1 MLVAYISVTALTGH
15 NLQEIIQL
23 APPGEPLTI
32 SAGITIVVGGAI
44 VASLMTPDLTRYSKN
59 GKHVLGVTIFTII
72 AGEFVVNGP
81 AILIAK
87 TPAPPMWSPSCRKRP
102 AVPVCWSWCSPPCA
116 STISTC
122 IPLRWASSTR
132 WKASP
137 AKAEV
142 HLHHTGDRDSGHHA
156 VGAGHSGPLCR
167 LPDGAWRSL
176 PADYRHHAG
185 GLLSAAQPPQN
196 RTRAAARAS
205 CQTKRQPLAGRRSSP
220 ASPVA
225 PLVWRP
231 NGAYRPSTL
240 WWPPACCIGCSNWP
254 SAGRK
259 TAGLTEV
266 ALIFAHELMHSSGNG
281 ECFMLEKGGRNG
293 KNGPIARTNGHDS

>member
-1 MLVAYISVTALTGH
+1 MFIMLVAYISVTALTGH

-72 AGEFVVNGP
+72 AGEFVVNGL

-87 TPAPPMWSPSCRKRP
+87 TLGTADVVTIMSQAP

-137 AKAEV
+137 AK
-142 HLHHTGDRDSGHHA
+142 S
-156 VGAGHSGPLCR
+156 
-167 LPDGAWRSL
+167 
-176 PADYRHHAG
+176 
-185 GLLSAAQPPQN
+185 
-196 RTRAAARAS
+196 
-205 CQTKRQPLAGRRSSP
+205 
-220 ASPVA
+220 
-225 PLVWRP
+225 
-231 NGAYRPSTL
+231 
-240 WWPPACCIGCSNWP
+240 
-254 SAGRK
+254 
-259 TAGLTEV
+259 
-266 ALIFAHELMHSSGNG
+266 
-281 ECFMLEKGGRNG
+281 
-293 KNGPIARTNGHDS
+293 

>member
-1 MLVAYISVTALTGH
+1 M
-15 NLQEIIQL
+15 
-23 APPGEPLTI
+23 
-32 SAGITIVVGGAI
+32 
-44 VASLMTPDLTRYSKN
+44 
-59 GKHVLGVTIFTII
+59 
-72 AGEFVVNGP
+72 NGP

-185 GLLSAAQPPQN
+185 GLLSLRSHRKITDESRRTGQLPNETPTIGWAAIVASIAGGAVGLATEWGVPTINSLVAASLLYWVLKLAFSRAQN
-196 RTRAAARAS
+196 RW
-205 CQTKRQPLAGRRSSP
+205 PHRSRSDF
-220 ASPVA
+220 
-225 PLVWRP
+225 RP
-231 NGAYRPSTL
+231 
-240 WWPPACCIGCSNWP
+240 
-254 SAGRK
+254 
-259 TAGLTEV
+259 
-266 ALIFAHELMHSSGNG
+266 
-281 ECFMLEKGGRNG
+281 
-293 KNGPIARTNGHDS
+293 